1 MSNILIKDLN
11 SLPGSFDPVTDYIIV
26 ERITAGTSTTYKLP
40 LSALSSLSGQVNA
53 SKVFVQSFTSSVSSN
68 SYVASASIEFIK
80 EGMLDIDSSF
90 VLQLSSNIGSCIIS
104 KDSGNELI
112 SGKSGLIP
120 SSRSLVELIR
130 QVGGE
135 HGTFALFADVE
146 IDKDKGKI
154 TFSDL
159 KYRQIRLSYGREEV
173 GKQIRGSDVV
183 AVIQGNIVPA

>member
-26 ERITAGTSTTYKLP
+26 ERITGGTSTTYKLP
-40 LSALSSLSGQVNA
+40 LSALSSVSGQVNA

-68 SYVASASIEFIK
+68 SRVASAPIEFIK

-90 VLQLSSNIGSCIIS
+90 VLQLSSNIGSYIIS
-104 KDSGNELI
+104 KDSGSELI

-120 SSRSLVELIR
+120 SFRSRVELIR
-130 QVGGE
+130 QRAASN
-135 HGTFALFADVE
+135 GTFALFADVE
-146 IDKDKGKI
+146 IDKDKGKV

-159 KYRQIRLSYGREEV
+159 RYRQIRFVWGVEEL
-173 GKQIRGSDVV
+173 GKQVQGSDVV
-183 AVIQGNIVPA
+183 AVIQGNIVPE